1 MRATLQSIGLCI
13 ALGMMGLIPA
23 AFGTFLSALLIGAG
37 HGTDLPARMLAG
49 PYGVGI
55 VVCALAASLGGLPW
69 RLRIVS
75 WCGAALLAIAHVALA
90 YRVYSTV
97 PSADIGYFESTMQS
111 WFAVVWF
118 GVAWMIVLAPCA
130 IGVAIQ
136 AFLARSNGTPPRR

>member
-13 ALGMMGLIPA
+13 GLGTIGLIPA

-49 PYGVGI
+49 PYGIGI
-55 VVCALAASLGGLPW
+55 GVCALAASLGGLPW
-69 RLRIVS
+69 RLRIAS
-75 WCGAALLAIAHVALA
+75 WCGSALLAITHIALA

-111 WFAVVWF
+111 WFAVLWF
-118 GVAWMIVLAPCA
+118 GLAWMIVLAPCA

-136 AFLARSNGTPPRR
+136 AFLAHLNGTPSPR